1 MMIAEQNV
9 WERRD
14 DAPIEPASISATAVA
29 TAVATADRRA
39 REAAVIALYMVLRRR
54 HTD

>member
-9 WERRD
+9 WEGRRND
-14 DAPIEPASISATAVA
+14 AGAPIEPASTSP

-39 REAAVIALYMVLRRR
+39 REAALIALYMVLQRRN
-54 HTD
+54 TN